1 MAKKEEKK
9 EPLVTP
15 IRVMEWIIYMMGY
28 ALVLLVVSQ
37 FFKSFQL
44 DYSYYGLYA
53 FLAVVIIYILNK
65 TIKPI
70 LFYLTLPITGATLG
84 LFYPVLNVF
93 ILKLTDWILFD
104 HFNLTNIWIAF
115 FIAILIAIMN
125 FLVEGLIIKPLVRR
139 IKKYE

>member
-53 FLAVVIIYILNK
+53 FLAVVIIYILN
-65 TIKPI
+65 T
-70 LFYLTLPITGATLG
+70 
-84 LFYPVLNVF
+84 
-93 ILKLTDWILFD
+93 
-104 HFNLTNIWIAF
+104 
-115 FIAILIAIMN
+115 
-125 FLVEGLIIKPLVRR
+125 
-139 IKKYE
+139 